1 MEVEITTQNEI
12 MVITLNGQI
21 DGRAAPRIQE
31 QILQNVPPAGRL
43 VLDMSRVDYM
53 SSAGLRMLLLLSRQ
67 VAAAGSQLVL
77 VGLAEDLS
85 DTMAITGFLPF
96 FDVYDSLAD
105 GLAALQA

>member
-1 MEVEITTQNEI
+1 MEVEITTQDEI
-12 MVITLNGQI
+12 TIIALNGQI

-31 QILQNVPPAGRL
+31 QILQNVLPSGRL
-43 VLDMSRVDYM
+43 ALDMSRVDYM

-67 VAAAGSQLVL
+67 VTAVGSQLVL
-77 VGLAEDLS
+77 IGLAEELS

-105 GLAALQA
+105 GLTALQL